1 VSLER
6 TAVPTFPEHFQAL
19 RQQYFDPLR
28 VELGLS
34 AERSSQA
41 ASSGFASVSAA
52 TGSVRVHFESDRG
65 LCSFLVG
72 FSGDERD
79 LCSVETLAER
89 FPRIRLLPE
98 GQQRL
103 SLEEQASFLRD
114 RWTDLQIMFSPAH
127 ARETRAWRAAQAAA
141 YTRKFTRD
149 T

>member
-1 VSLER
+1 M
-6 TAVPTFPEHFQAL
+6 PTFPEHFQAL

-28 VELGLS
+28 DKLGLA
-34 AERSSQA
+34 AEHNSQA
-41 ASSGFASVSAA
+41 SSSGFASISASA
-52 TGSVRVHFESDRG
+52 GSVRVHFESDRG

-79 LCSVETLAER
+79 LCSVESLAER

-103 SLEEQASFLRD
+103 SLEEQASFLCD
-114 RWTDLQIMFSPAH
+114 RWADLQIMFSPDH

-141 YTRKFTRD
+141 YTRIFTRD

>member
-1 VSLER
+1 
-6 TAVPTFPEHFQAL
+6 VPTFLEHFQSL

-28 VELGLS
+28 DKLGLT
-34 AERSSQA
+34 AERTSQA
-41 ASSGFASVSAA
+41 ESSGFASISGAA
-52 TGSVRVHFESDRG
+52 GSVRIHFEFDRG

-79 LCSVETLAER
+79 LCSVESMAER
-89 FPRIRLLPE
+89 FPRVRLLPE

-103 SLEEQASFLRD
+103 SLEEQMSFLSD
-114 RWTDLQIMFSPAH
+114 RWGDLQTMFSPDH
-127 ARETRAWRAAQAAA
+127 ARETRAWREAQSAA

>member
-1 VSLER
+1 M
-6 TAVPTFPEHFQAL
+6 PTFPEQFQGL

-28 VELGLS
+28 DKLGLTD
-34 AERSSQA
+34 EHTSQA
-41 ASSGFASVSAA
+41 SSSGFASVSAA
-52 TGSVRVHFESDRG
+52 SGSVRVHFEADRG

-72 FSGDERD
+72 FSGEERD
-79 LCSVETLAER
+79 FCSVESLAER

-103 SLEEQASFLRD
+103 SLEEQASFLCD
-114 RWTDLQIMFSPAH
+114 RWADLQTMFSPDH
-127 ARETRAWRAAQAAA
+127 ARETSAWRAAQAAA

>member
-1 VSLER
+1 MPS
-6 TAVPTFPEHFQAL
+6 FSEHFQAL

-28 VELGLS
+28 IEFGLT

-41 ASSGFASVSAA
+41 ESSGFASISAA
-52 TGSVRVHFESDRG
+52 AGSVRVHFESDRG
-65 LCSFLVG
+65 LCAFLVG

-103 SLEEQASFLRD
+103 SLEEQSSFLRD
-114 RWTDLQIMFSPAH
+114 HWTDLQVMFSAEH

-141 YTRKFTRD
+141 HTRKFTP
-149 T
+149 

>member
-1 VSLER
+1 
-6 TAVPTFPEHFQAL
+6 VPTFPEHFQAL

-28 VELGLS
+28 DKLGLT
-34 AERSSQA
+34 AERTSQLS
-41 ASSGFASVSAA
+41 SSGFASVSAA
-52 TGSVRVHFESDRG
+52 AGPVRVHFESDRG

-98 GQQRL
+98 GHQRL
-103 SLEEQASFLRD
+103 SLEEQASFLCE
-114 RWTDLQIMFSPAH
+114 RWADLQVMFSADH

>member
-1 VSLER
+1 M
-6 TAVPTFPEHFQAL
+6 PTFPEHFQAL

-28 VELGLS
+28 DKLGLMGEHT
-34 AERSSQA
+34 AQA
-41 ASSGFASVSAA
+41 SSSGFASVSAA
-52 TGSVRVHFESDRG
+52 SGSVRVHFESDRG
-65 LCSFLVG
+65 LCSFSVG

-79 LCSVETLAER
+79 LCSVEALAER

-103 SLEEQASFLRD
+103 SLEEQASFLCE
-114 RWTDLQIMFSPAH
+114 RWSTLQTMFSPDH